1 MNKDAHASFP
11 PQLTRKIAGIEGD
24 NVHGAGYL
32 ALKCL
37 DLTADAA
44 AEYAETPSATGAF
57 GEFLRTLAARLT
69 ASQSA
74 MCVIPNLLARVLERF
89 FSESGPR
96 PGATAQ
102 NVSLLKRIAE
112 EEKQRL
118 ERDLTLLAEKGSS
131 FLAGKLPPGAHIVT
145 ISHSRAVFGVLKGLA
160 AACGVRVSVAESR
173 PLNEGVELARQL
185 ADLGI
190 SVRLI
195 PDCLLGLVTAEANAA
210 LIGADSLTP
219 GGDVVNK
226 AGTRLLALAADAD
239 GVPVYCCAETLKI
252 MSCEPSSET
261 PFPVQRERPAA
272 EIVDPRPEGVEV
284 LNLYFDRTDSK
295 LIEGYITELG
305 ILSRKKLKI
314 ISTEAAG
321 RLRKNIRID

>member
-1 MNKDAHASFP
+1 MNKNAQASFP
-11 PQLTRKIAGIEGD
+11 PQLYRKIAGIEGD

-37 DLTADAA
+37 DLMADAA
-44 AEYAETPSATGAF
+44 VEYAENPSATGAF
-57 GEFLRTLAARLT
+57 DEFLRTLAARLT

-74 MCVIPNLLARVLERF
+74 MFVIPNLLARVLERF

-96 PGATAQ
+96 PGATAR
-102 NVSLLKRIAE
+102 NVSLMRRIVE

-118 ERDLTLLAEKGSS
+118 EHDMALLAEKGSS
-131 FLAGKLPPGAHIVT
+131 FLAGKLPPGGHIVT

-195 PDCLLGLVTAEANAA
+195 PDCLLGLATAEADAA
-210 LIGADSLTP
+210 LIGADSLPP

-226 AGTRLLALAADAD
+226 AGTRLLALAANAD
-239 GVPVYCCAETLKI
+239 GVPVYCCAETLKV
-252 MSCEPSSET
+252 MTCEPGPET

-272 EIVDPRPEGVEV
+272 EIVDPQPEGVEV

-295 LIEGYITELG
+295 LIAGYITELG
-305 ILSRKKLKI
+305 ILNREKLKI
-314 ISTEAAG
+314 ISSEAAG
-321 RLRKNIRID
+321 RLRKNIRLD